1 MSQIETL
8 DNEEYAFQRIVND
21 ALVRRI
27 PVEVLLKHIDD
38 LDSEKGALKHFGHPW
53 LLVHFESGV
62 HIGYESEASARA
74 AFADLPKQFW
84 TMRYR
89 PQLDH

>member
-1 MSQIETL
+1 MQIETL

-21 ALVRRI
+21 AAVRRI

-38 LDSEKGALKHFGHPW
+38 LDWEKGDLKHFGCPW
-53 LLVHFESGV
+53 LLVHKSGV
-62 HIGYESEASARA
+62 HIGYESEISARTA
-74 AFADLPKQFW
+74 LADLPKQFW

-89 PQLDH
+89 PQLER